1 MKTLSLKKLLIPFA
15 LLALTGCNAT
25 GYYNKA
31 GSYYYDGEYMGEYRS
46 SAAMGSDEPAT
57 SGSEEKQSSK
67 PTIRPG
73 QLTCSALNDNA
84 KYDNWKDLSGFGQ
97 NGSASEFD
105 RFRRKHGESFNS
117 YNRVKLTVKNGN
129 DISITLDEENDHNKF
144 YVDNTETAYLFPN
157 VDQESY
163 KVNISYLNKNGQRV
177 TTPYTVKDNDEID
190 LENDFTLSKK
200 IEIMFV
206 IDATGSMSDEM
217 NYIKAE
223 IADVIGR
230 VQANNPEST
239 ILLAM
244 MVYRDTNDTYLT
256 RYSDFTNDIEA
267 QQKWLKLQN
276 ADGGGDTPEAVEVAM
291 DEAVSK
297 QWSENS
303 TKLLFHV
310 ADAPSH
316 DKDVPAWANAA
327 YKAANKGI
335 KIISVAA
342 SDTSKETEYLFR
354 SQSLIT
360 SGQYVFLTNDSHIGN
375 SHIEASTD
383 EPLVVE
389 YLNDCLIRIINGYA
403 TGDFK
408 APVPWTQA

>member
-1 MKTLSLKKLLIPFA
+1 MTLF
-15 LLALTGCNAT
+15 
-25 GYYNKA
+25 
-31 GSYYYDGEYMGEYRS
+31 
-46 SAAMGSDEPAT
+46 
-57 SGSEEKQSSK
+57 
-67 PTIRPG
+67 
-73 QLTCSALNDNA
+73 
-84 KYDNWKDLSGFGQ
+84 
-97 NGSASEFD
+97 
-105 RFRRKHGESFNS
+105 
-117 YNRVKLTVKNGN
+117 
-129 DISITLDEENDHNKF
+129 SIF
-144 YVDNTETAYLFPN
+144 
-157 VDQESY
+157 
-163 KVNISYLNKNGQRV
+163 
-177 TTPYTVKDNDEID
+177 
-190 LENDFTLSKK
+190 
-200 IEIMFV
+200 
-206 IDATGSMSDEM
+206 
-217 NYIKAE
+217 
-223 IADVIGR
+223 
-230 VQANNPEST
+230 
-239 ILLAM
+239 
-244 MVYRDTNDTYLT
+244 T